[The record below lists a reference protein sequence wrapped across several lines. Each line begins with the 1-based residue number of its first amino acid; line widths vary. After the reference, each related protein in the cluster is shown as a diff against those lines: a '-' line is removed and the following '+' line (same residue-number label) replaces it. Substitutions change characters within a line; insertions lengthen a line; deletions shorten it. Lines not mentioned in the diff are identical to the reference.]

1 LSGRNYDSLVTVGL
15 AFSGKLTP
23 SFDSMKICLIPLVGL
38 LILPSCDCI
47 QEVSGTVVDAT
58 DGKPIEQVTV
68 YKKGVEI
75 KSKTD
80 RFGNFKLSEI
90 SGGFSCPPMRV
101 VLEAPNYKTVE
112 VEIPAGGEQLIKMQL
127 RGSATPK

>member
-1 LSGRNYDSLVTVGL
+1 
-15 AFSGKLTP
+15 
-23 SFDSMKICLIPLVGL
+23 MKICLVVLVSL
-38 LILPSCDCI
+38 LVLPSCDCI
-47 QEVSGTVVDAT
+47 QEASGTVVDAT

-68 YKKGVEI
+68 YKKGKAI

-80 RFGNFKLSEI
+80 RLGNFRLSEI

-101 VLEAPNYKTVE
+101 VLEAPNYKTME

-127 RGSATPK
+127 GGSASPR